1 MSKLFKGGFLKKTRN
16 LNKAMMKV
24 ENSFKNQSKI
34 TSSEETKYFNLPPI
48 EKNLYQKAILQ
59 PTSILTRYIE
69 KHTYNF
75 LKNTEEEMNSPIIIP
90 TKIKSKTQFKE
101 KGNKE
106 KEHEKEYE
114 KEKEK
119 ENETEKENNRKCI
132 TDRGIISKKSST
144 KFNKK
149 VLYLTETKN
158 LKNIS
163 SMSNNISSSRHSSI
177 RKETSNNNIYPLYKK
192 NINIPSAIKVDEELS
207 FEKMKKLD
215 KFFRRLKTYQ
225 PKIYTDWKTKSGLS
239 VVIGSITS
247 TSPVQIDIDYQS
259 KIFRDQ
265 AKLLEENILYYKMNI
280 TSKKNYIDAFKSLS
294 LNSKIKYNKA
304 LEETIGII
312 ILLPQLILLDFYK
325 FIKKFENISIPKK
338 HNFEEKYVFDEVENL
353 YFNNKLLSEVLEFFQ
368 NCFEVYLLLI
378 NEVDDMV
385 LKPKN
390 YNNVITSF
398 EKARYNICY
407 VINASE
413 NAIDIYNKDVRIIN
427 KFNKSL
433 GIINNG
439 DKKHLTDKLMN
450 QFLFKKNA
458 ERQRKIRID
467 ACLNYRKDEEDTD
480 ANKKKFVPQLQFKS
494 VIDSELVSKLLKN
507 CVDEAKHKITTE
519 RINNEIDGE
528 LGEEGEKIK
537 NSKRQV
543 IKLNF

>member
-1 MSKLFKGGFLKKTRN
+1 MSKLFKGGFLNKTRN

-90 TKIKSKTQFKE
+90 TKIKSKTLLKE

-225 PKIYTDWKTKSGLS
+225 PKIFTDWKTKSGLS

-247 TSPVQIDIDYQS
+247 TSPVQVDIDYQS

-467 ACLNYRKDEEDTD
+467 ACLNYRKDEDDTD
-480 ANKKKFVPQLQFKS
+480 VNKKKFVPQLKFKS